1 MQVPG
6 YLAKKG
12 ELKELGIDEIIIFC
26 VNDGA
31 VMKAWAKDQGIG
43 EDYYTMMGDPC
54 AYLSCL
60 SLPQLSHTQHST
72 HSTHSTHNKRARTH
86 ADYERRPQRVVPT
99 CRRVST
105 TWCFKANSLLP
116 LCEAGTRS
124 SPTSLTWR

>member
-72 HSTHSTHNKRARTH
+72 QHTQHTQQARAHT
-86 ADYERRPQRVVPT
+86 RRLREA
-99 CRRVST
+99 ST
-105 TWCFKANSLLP
+105 TRGTHLP
-116 LCEAGTRS
+116 SRLNDLVLQS
-124 SPTSLTWR
+124 